1 MNDPTNGQ
9 KRAPG
14 APVAPPPFR
23 PSAVGHEAVG
33 HEAGPP
39 SPAHEA
45 GSRPQPLKPPA
56 SAQRP
61 AGDESEPE
69 ELNEAQ
75 LRELR
80 GILEQ
85 RRAELVASI
94 DGRRGEERDNGREVG
109 DEMDEANTEGASAMA
124 SKLLER
130 DVHLLRE
137 IDRALA
143 KMGEGTYGA
152 CEGTGEPIG
161 YSRLKLRP
169 WARFSVEYQEE
180 LERAQ
185 RSRGGT

>member
-1 MNDPTNGQ
+1 MNDPTNGR
-9 KRAPG
+9 KRAAG
-14 APVAPPPFR
+14 APATPSPLPPSAPAATTHSAPGERPKPPTPPPVRR
-23 PSAVGHEAVG
+23 PVDE
-33 HEAGPP
+33 
-39 SPAHEA
+39 
-45 GSRPQPLKPPA
+45 
-56 SAQRP
+56 
-61 AGDESEPE
+61 GDEPE
-69 ELNEAQ
+69 ELTDVQ

-94 DGRRGEERDNGREVG
+94 DGRRGDERDTGREVG

-137 IDRALA
+137 IDRALG
-143 KMGEGTYGA
+143 KMTEGAYGA

-185 RSRGGT
+185 RSRGV

>member
-1 MNDPTNGQ
+1 MNDPTNGR
-9 KRAPG
+9 KRAAG
-14 APVAPPPFR
+14 APVVPPLH
-23 PSAVGHEAVG
+23 PSA
-33 HEAGPP
+33 
-39 SPAHEA
+39 PAHTAASE
-45 GSRPQPLKPPA
+45 GLKPPA
-56 SAQRP
+56 PPPARRP
-61 AGDESEPE
+61 PDEADEPE
-69 ELNEAQ
+69 ELTEAQ

-94 DGRRGEERDNGREVG
+94 DGRRGEERDAGREVG

-143 KMGEGTYGA
+143 KMGESSYGA

-185 RSRGGT
+185 RSRGG

>member
-9 KRAPG
+9 KRAAG
-14 APVAPPPFR
+14 APIASSPFR
-23 PSAVGHEAVG
+23 PSAGGSEAVG
-33 HEAGPP
+33 HEAGPAR
-39 SPAHEA
+39 PAHEA

-56 SAQRP
+56 HRP
-61 AGDESEPE
+61 SDDSEPE
-69 ELNEAQ
+69 ELNESQ